1 MNGMFVCVQ
10 DSFLIENLVTYIAGI
25 QNFDSFL
32 DNLIVVSMF
41 CLDVLVK
48 IGELV
53 GTVGTSLLLT
63 KVNY

>member
-10 DSFLIENLVTYIAGI
+10 DSFLIENLVTYVAWI

-63 KVNY
+63 KMNY

>member
-63 KVNY
+63 KMNY

>member
-32 DNLIVVSMF
+32 DNLIVVSML

-63 KVNY
+63 KMNY

>member
-10 DSFLIENLVTYIAGI
+10 DSFLVENLVTYVAGI

-63 KVNY
+63 KMNY